1 MRNRITPQEK
11 SVGLATM
18 MNVVQ
23 KRCWEMFTFETK
35 QFFLIPNLQANSSC
49 PTFSATLRCTADWH
63 RKELVEIEL
72 DPYCVQNVSFLMKTF
87 PATQHRRRGKFWDLT
102 TFLNFKIQSK
112 FVQNISF
119 LIKTFPTTQHR
130 RRGKSQRLERKI
142 TLYHKPLPPV
152 QGVSGLQDL
161 LAILCF
167 FAKKRLNRM
176 YRASQK
182 KCTNRT
188 KS

>member
-72 DPYCVQNVSFLMKTF
+72 DPYFVQNISFLMKTF
-87 PATQHRRRGKFWDLT
+87 PTIQHRM
-102 TFLNFKIQSK
+102 
-112 FVQNISF
+112 
-119 LIKTFPTTQHR
+119 
-130 RRGKSQRLERKI
+130 RGKSQRLERKT
-142 TLYHKPLPPV
+142 TLCHKPLPPV
-152 QGVSGLQDL
+152 QSVSGHQDL
-161 LAILCF
+161 LALVCFF
-167 FAKKRLNRM
+167 FAKIWIKVILRCWGNSSILCQQNSD
-176 YRASQK
+176 AL
-182 KCTNRT
+182 
-188 KS
+188 